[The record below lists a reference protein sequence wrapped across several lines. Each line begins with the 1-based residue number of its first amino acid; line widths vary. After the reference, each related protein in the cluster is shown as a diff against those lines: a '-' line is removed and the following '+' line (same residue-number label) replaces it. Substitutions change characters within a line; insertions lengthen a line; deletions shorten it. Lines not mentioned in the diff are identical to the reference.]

1 MIDRRHDS
9 AEEVTTLSDDALL
22 AGARS
27 LVGRERRIT
36 AELVAHLAEI
46 ESRRLHV
53 REGYSCL
60 FLYCRDALGLSE
72 HEAYG
77 RIEAARA
84 VRRFPLV
91 LELLR
96 CGSITI
102 TTVGLLARHLT
113 DENHRGVLESSCGL
127 KKAEVEELVARLRP
141 LADVPASLRKLP
153 ATPPTPE
160 VAVGSADT
168 VVTVL
173 NSTPATALAARHAAA
188 ARPVPLSPDRYK
200 YQLTIDTETRDL
212 LSRAKDLL
220 RHADPRADDAA
231 LLKRVLQL
239 LVAELSR
246 TKFGACRND
255 GTTRP
260 AASRQRS
267 AAPATNSRHMPAHVK
282 RIVVERDQGRCAFVG
297 RNGHR
302 CDERGFLEFHHAK
315 PYAVGGEASAENIE
329 LRCRTHN
336 QYEARLYFARPK
348 WDVGR
353 SAAAGS

>member
-1 MIDRRHDS
+1 
-9 AEEVTTLSDDALL
+9 
-22 AGARS
+22 
-27 LVGRERRIT
+27 
-36 AELVAHLAEI
+36 
-46 ESRRLHV
+46 V
-53 REGYSCL
+53 REGDSCL
-60 FLYCRDALGLSE
+60 FLYCRDAHGLSE

-113 DENHRGVLESSCGL
+113 DENHRAVLESSCGL

-153 ATPPTPE
+153 ATTPTPE
-160 VAVGSADT
+160 VPAGSADT
-168 VVTVL
+168 VVTVP
-173 NSTPATALAARHAAA
+173 NSTPATNSTAAMSSTPSTPLAARHAAA

-220 RHADPRADDAA
+220 RHRDPRADDEA
-231 LLKRVLQL
+231 LLKRALQL

-246 TKFGACRND
+246 TKFGACRKD
-255 GTTRP
+255 GTTRA
-260 AASRQRS
+260 AASRQHS
-267 AAPATNSRHMPAHVK
+267 AAPVTNSRDIPAHVK
-282 RIVVERDQGRCAFVG
+282 RIVVERHQGRCAFVG

-302 CDERGFLEFHHAK
+302 CDERGFLEFHHLK
-315 PYAVGGEASAENIE
+315 PYAVGGGTSAENIE

-336 QYEARLYFARPK
+336 QYEARLYFARPDR
-348 WDVGR
+348 DVG
-353 SAAAGS
+353 STAAAGS

>member
-1 MIDRRHDS
+1 
-9 AEEVTTLSDDALL
+9 
-22 AGARS
+22 
-27 LVGRERRIT
+27 
-36 AELVAHLAEI
+36 
-46 ESRRLHV
+46 LHV

-113 DENHRGVLESSCGL
+113 DENHRAVLESSCGL

-153 ATPPTPE
+153 ATTPTPDL
-160 VAVGSADT
+160 AVGSADT
-168 VVTVL
+168 VVTVTV
-173 NSTPATALAARHAAA
+173 STPVTNGTAMSRPPSTPLARHAAA

-212 LSRAKDLL
+212 LSRAKELL
-220 RHADPRADDAA
+220 RHADPRADDEA
-231 LLKRVLQL
+231 LLKRALQL

-246 TKFGACRND
+246 TKFSACRKD
-255 GTTRP
+255 GTARP
-260 AASRQRS
+260 AASRQHS
-267 AAPATNSRHMPAHVK
+267 AAPVTNSRHIPAHVK

-302 CDERGFLEFHHAK
+302 CGERGFLEFHHVK
-315 PYAVGGEASAENIE
+315 PYAVGGEASQENIE

-336 QYEARLYFARPK
+336 QYEARLYFARPD
-348 WDVGR
+348 WDVGS